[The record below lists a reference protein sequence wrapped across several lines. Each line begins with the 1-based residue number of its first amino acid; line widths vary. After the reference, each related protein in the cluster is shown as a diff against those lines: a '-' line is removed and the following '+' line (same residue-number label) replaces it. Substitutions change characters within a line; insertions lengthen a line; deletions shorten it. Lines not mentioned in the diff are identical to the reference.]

1 MTVDLELKYS
11 GYFAR
16 ERAQADRIQQLREF
30 AIPDELPYAEL
41 RSLSTEARQKLG
53 RLRPATLAQASRV
66 PGVSASDIQNLV
78 IEVERRRRAVTGS

>member
-1 MTVDLELKYS
+1 MRDGSDFRLWFASTLAELQNS
-11 GYFAR
+11 DAG
-16 ERAQADRIQQLREF
+16 EF